1 MANIKLKDISGVE
14 RTYENVKEIS
24 VPRAEGSGREYYVE
38 RPIVNYTLV
47 DPPTHDLDTTNTT
60 IAVNWGEGTFLGDAD
75 MGNFG
80 AVLYP
85 AVEGKTAKTI
95 ITVTLISGA
104 SGVTVDANGG
114 AKILYLYEALTS
126 TVLQE
131 ILGFEGTASF
141 TAQTGWGQLLYD
153 ANNNV
158 TGYAQITDPSSVT
171 LGIKQPVTYFSE
183 ANFYAILSEVTQE
196 KKTVEVTQNGSQK
209 VVPTFGKS
217 GIREMM
223 LNVAVPTTASLQEKT
238 VAVTQNG
245 TTEVAPDAGYDGLSK
260 ATINVNVAG
269 GGSGVQ
275 PDWNQNDH
283 SAADF
288 IKNRIG
294 GFRNPLTGEVPVKTY
309 TFDGDLTG
317 KETVII
323 SQESGTE
330 IGYVKMSD
338 DIVWYSQA
346 LGSTVTMHTGS
357 EDSTVTCS
365 TPSDVQKSGG
375 GILLSE
381 GFCLF
386 AQSIYYALIDASTSV
401 TVSPGVWFMY
411 VKNTSDGTML
421 GYCKSVVT
429 RGGFQAGE
437 NDNNLEPL
445 SNGMTGF
452 VDYGQKTLYL
462 YSSTDGSTKRF
473 AITVNDSG
481 VISATEAPVT

>member
-85 AVEGKTAKTI
+85 AVESKTTKTI
-95 ITVTLISGA
+95 IAVTLISGA
-104 SGVTVDANGG
+104 SGITVDSNGG
-114 AKILYLYEALTS
+114 ARILYLYEPLTS
-126 TVLQE
+126 AVLQE
-131 ILGFEGTASF
+131 ILDFEGTASF

-153 ANNNV
+153 ANKNV

-171 LGIKQPVTYFSE
+171 LGIQQPVIYSSE

-196 KKTVEVTQNGSQK
+196 KKTVEVTQNGSPR

-217 GIREMM
+217 GIREML

-238 VAVTQNG
+238 VEITQNG
-245 TTEVAPDAGYDGLSK
+245 TTEVTPDTGYDGLSK

-275 PDWNQNDH
+275 PNWNQNDP
-283 SAADF
+283 SAADY

-294 GFRNPLTGEVPVKTY
+294 GFYNSLEGEVPVKTY
-309 TFDGDLTG
+309 SFDGDLTG
-317 KETVII
+317 KETVILA
-323 SQESGTE
+323 QDQAMEQ
-330 IGYVKMSD
+330 GYVKVSD

-346 LGSTVTMHTGS
+346 LGSTITMLNDAESGYVT
-357 EDSTVTCS
+357 EVLS
-365 TPSDVQKSGG
+365 TPSKVQKVGGAIVAGEVCVFMQCDEPAGSGG
-375 GILLSE
+375 LVAGLSH
-381 GFCLF
+381 GVWLMYIKNI
-386 AQSIYYALIDASTSV
+386 SNG
-401 TVSPGVWFMY
+401 TVSPV
-411 VKNTSDGTML
+411 
-421 GYCKSVVT
+421 CKSVTT
-429 RGGFQAGE
+429 RGGFQASE
-437 NDNNLEPL
+437 NDNGVEPF

-452 VDYGQKTLYL
+452 MSYDQQTLYL
-462 YSSTDGSTKRF
+462 YSSTADSTKRF

>member
-1 MANIKLKDISGVE
+1 MANIKLKDITGQE
-14 RTYENVKEIS
+14 QTYEDIKEFS
-24 VPRAEGSGREYYVE
+24 VPKAEGSGRAYYVE
-38 RPIVNYTLV
+38 RPVINYTLL
-47 DPPTHDLDTTNTT
+47 DPPTHDLDTTNDT
-60 IAVNWGEGTFLGDAD
+60 IAINWGEGTFLGDMD

-85 AVEGKTAKTI
+85 AVEGKTTKTI

-114 AKILYLYEALTS
+114 ARILYLYEPLTS
-126 TVLQE
+126 NVLQE

-141 TAQTGWGQLLYD
+141 TAQPGWGQLLSD

-158 TGYAQITDPSSVT
+158 TGYAQITDPSAVT
-171 LGIKQPVTYFSE
+171 LGIQQPVTYTSE

-209 VVPTFGKS
+209 VVPSFGKS

-223 LNVAVPTTASLQEKT
+223 LNVNVAGGGGNLQEKT
-238 VAVTQNG
+238 VAITQNG
-245 TTEVAPDAGYDGLSK
+245 TTEVAPDTGYDGLSK

-269 GGSGVQ
+269 GGSVQ
-275 PDWNQNDH
+275 PNWNQNDP

-294 GFRNPLTGEVPVKTY
+294 GFYNSLTGEVPVKTY
-309 TFDGDLTG
+309 SFDGDLTG
-317 KETVII
+317 KETVVLM
-323 SQESGTE
+323 QEEGME
-330 IGYVKMSD
+330 YGYVKVSD

-346 LGSTVTMHTGS
+346 LGSTATFYDGT
-357 EDSTVTCS
+357 EDSTTTYS
-365 TPSDVQKSGG
+365 TPSDVQKIGG
-375 GILLSE
+375 AINVGEDCKLVQNSFVLRQ
-381 GFCLF
+381 GNV
-386 AQSIYYALIDASTSV
+386 SV
-401 TVSPGVWFMY
+401 TFSPGVWFLY
-411 VKNTSDGTML
+411 SKNTSDGTML

-429 RGGFQAGE
+429 RGGFQADE
-437 NDNNLEPL
+437 NDDNLEPL

-473 AITVNDSG
+473 AITVDDSG
-481 VISATEAPVT
+481 VISAVEAPVT